1 MRLKSL
7 FLHGFKSFAD
17 GTEFA
22 FHPGVTAIVGPNG
35 CGKSNVVDGIRWVL
49 GETSAKALRGGEMAD
64 VIFNG
69 TDKRKPLGMAEVT
82 LTFADCEE
90 ALKVEFNE
98 VSLTRRVF
106 RDGKSEYRIN
116 DKLCR
121 LKDIQNLLM
130 DTGIGRSAYSIMEQ
144 GKIDMLLSSKPED
157 RRNVFEEAAGITKF
171 KFQKREALRKLDYTE
186 SNLVRVADIM
196 SELTRQRDSLQRQ
209 ANKARRYRELL
220 DDLTTL
226 DTHFAHRQFRELAA
240 EQAELKTSIESL
252 EKQEESCRSEI
263 EGKSGSLGGQRER
276 LEELETEFHE
286 LSQQQ
291 MTLRSRIQNSQGRLG
306 FNKERSQEMGQYV
319 EQNQI
324 AIEDTMSKLAAQ
336 ENALAQAEES
346 LTEIVSKLD
355 SQRSELQSAEQSDKE
370 VRQKRA
376 EIQMRLSKAQ
386 NQRQQFISQLANLE
400 ASHSSKL
407 ERRENE
413 GQRLAVLEEEGAGLV
428 SERGQFDGDVTQ
440 LATSIEEQSTAL
452 EVCETKRTALE
463 ERVRELRKE
472 QDEKRNRLRE
482 VERTMSSTRSRLE
495 VVQKWVEQGEGFEK
509 GTQSLIKGLDDP
521 ETYKNSVRGVLGT
534 LIHVSDDKYMAAVEA
549 ALREHLQTVLVA
561 NGTVAESMIDRLSI
575 KKLGYASILPEDSAP
590 PAASAKPSI
599 TADGVTAVLDV
610 VKVDAKIQAWV
621 NEALAN
627 VFIVDSVPK
636 ARILQPQHAGSAF
649 VTLGGESLSASGVI
663 YGGSTRQAKDSILQ
677 KQAEIQKLKE
687 KAVAQEKEQAEAQQV
702 VTKLE
707 ESLKDTQVEREEL
720 QETTQQH
727 KLNRSRMEDQRRMVT
742 MEIQRV
748 AAREN
753 KLNQEKEGLAN
764 RQESLAA
771 DVERIA
777 NEQKE
782 KQAAMEAV
790 QNDLNQAESDMKT
803 LEEQEASSNERVNS
817 LRTRLAVEEQTEQSL
832 RNQRNPMAGRL
843 EELSQLQV
851 RHQSEIESHQE
862 RLAAIEKENAE
873 LTEVV
878 GQSETEVAEVDLKLL
893 ASSENRKA
901 SQQEVRDLE
910 DLLAQKNQERSKV
923 QEQRG
928 REEVRTT
935 QLDLRVESITAA
947 IIERYQVEIENFRPD
962 AHQLLL
968 ALESQKARN
977 RRSRSNKVEETTV
990 SDGSEAPESVD
1001 SEAELELDLE
1011 IDSETGELTEAA
1023 EPDWGFIE
1031 ASVKEMRR
1039 KLDSMGP
1046 VNLDAIQ
1053 EYEETEERL
1062 QFLTEQ
1068 HTDLTNSKEELLR
1081 VLTKINTESRKQFA
1095 ETFIKVREN
1104 FKLMFR
1110 ELFGES
1116 GKADLVLLDEDD
1128 PLESGIEIIAK
1139 PPGKKLQTISLLS
1152 GGERSMTAVALL
1164 FAIFMVKPSP
1174 FCVLDELDAPLD
1186 EANIARFV
1194 KMLDRF
1200 IEHSQFVIITHSKR
1214 TMNRADVMYG
1224 VTMQEFGVS
1233 KPVGMKLT
1241 QDAKPDNP
1249 ELAELGPAGH

>member
-64 VIFNG
+64 VIFSG

-90 ALKVEFNE
+90 ALNVDFNE

-121 LKDIQNLLM
+121 LKDIQSLLM
-130 DTGIGRSAYSIMEQ
+130 DTGIGRTAYSIMEQ

-171 KFQKREALRKLDYTE
+171 KIQKREALRKLDYTE
-186 SNLVRVADIM
+186 SNLVRVSDIM
-196 SELTRQRDSLQRQ
+196 TELSRQRDSLQRQ

-226 DTHFAHRQFRELAA
+226 DTHFTHRQFRELAA
-240 EQAELKTSIESL
+240 ERAELKNSIESL
-252 EKQEESCRSEI
+252 EKQEESCRAEI
-263 EGKSGSLGGQRER
+263 EGKSGSLSGQRER
-276 LEELETEFHE
+276 LECLETEFHE

-306 FNKERSQEMGQYV
+306 FNKERTVELNQYI
-319 EQNQI
+319 EQNQM
-324 AIEDTMSKLAAQ
+324 AIEDTVAKLAAQ

-346 LTEIVSKLD
+346 LTEIVTKLD
-355 SQRSELQSAEQSDKE
+355 SQRNELNTAEQSDRE

-376 EIQMRLSKAQ
+376 DIQMRLTKAQ
-386 NQRQQFISQLANLE
+386 NQRQQLISQLANLE
-400 ASHSSKL
+400 ASHASKL

-413 GQRLAVLEEEGAGLV
+413 GQRMAVLEEESAGLIA
-428 SERGQFDGDVTQ
+428 ERGQFDGDVTQ
-440 LATSIEEQSTAL
+440 FAASIKDEAKSL
-452 EVCETKRTALE
+452 EACEVQRKSLE
-463 ERVRELRKE
+463 ERVRGLRSE
-472 QDEKRNRLRE
+472 QEEKRVRLRE
-482 VERTMSSTRSRLE
+482 VERAMSSTRSRLD

-509 GTQSLIKGLDDP
+509 GTQSVLKGLDDP

-534 LIHVSDDKYMAAVEA
+534 LINVNDDKYMSAVEA

-561 NGTVAESMIDRLSI
+561 NGTVAESMIDRLSE
-575 KKLGYASILPEDSAP
+575 KQLGYASILPGDGKP
-590 PAASAKPSI
+590 LAAVARPVIS
-599 TADGVTAVLDV
+599 ADGVTAVLDV
-610 VKVDAKIQAWV
+610 VKVDDKIKPWV
-621 NEALAN
+621 SEALAN
-627 VFIVDSVPK
+627 VFIVDSVPR
-636 ARILQPQHAGSAF
+636 ARALQPEHVGSAF
-649 VTLGGESLSASGVI
+649 VTLGGESVSASGVI
-663 YGGSTRQAKDSILQ
+663 HGGSTRQTKDSILQ
-677 KQAEIQKLKE
+677 KQAEIQKLKDRF
-687 KAVAQEKEQAEAQQV
+687 VSQEKEQEEAQRA

-707 ESLKDTQVEREEL
+707 EALKGTQAEREEL

-742 MEIQRV
+742 MELQRV
-748 AAREN
+748 AGRES
-753 KLNQEKEGLAN
+753 KLNREKEELAR
-764 RQESLAA
+764 RQESLMA
-771 DVERIA
+771 DVERLA

-782 KQAAMEAV
+782 KQQAMEAI
-790 QNDLNQAESDMKT
+790 QQDLNQAESDMNT
-803 LEEQEASSNERVNS
+803 LEEEEASSSERVNA

-843 EELSQLQV
+843 EELTELQV
-851 RHQSEIESHQE
+851 RHQSEIEGHQE
-862 RLAAIEKENAE
+862 RLAAIETENTE
-873 LTEVV
+873 LTQVV
-878 GQSETEVAEVDLKLL
+878 SQSEAEVAEVDEKLL
-893 ASSENRKA
+893 ASSDSRKA
-901 SQQEVRDLE
+901 AQQEVRELE
-910 DLLAQKNQERSKV
+910 DLLAQKNQERSTV

-935 QLDLRVESITAA
+935 QLDLRVESITAS
-947 IIERYQVEIENFRPD
+947 ITERYQVEIENFRPD

-977 RRSRSNKVEETTV
+977 RRSRSNKIEESVVT
-990 SDGSEAPESVD
+990 EAPVGDSDADVEVD
-1001 SEAELELDLE
+1001 P
-1011 IDSETGELTEAA
+1011 ETGEFVEAA

-1053 EYEETEERL
+1053 EFEETEERL

-1068 HTDLTNSKEELLR
+1068 HADLTNSKEELLR
-1081 VLTKINTESRKQFA
+1081 VLAKINTESRKQFA
-1095 ETFIKVREN
+1095 ETFIKVRDN
-1104 FKLMFR
+1104 FKMMFR

-1116 GKADLVLLDEDD
+1116 AKADLILLDEDD
-1128 PLESGIEIIAK
+1128 PLESGIDIIAK

-1164 FAIFMVKPSP
+1164 FAIYMVKPSP

-1200 IEHSQFVIITHSKR
+1200 ITQSQFVIITHSKR

-1241 QDAKPDNP
+1241 QDDKPTNP

>member
-90 ALKVEFNE
+90 ALNVDFNE

-121 LKDIQNLLM
+121 LKDIQNMLM

-171 KFQKREALRKLDYTE
+171 KIQKREALRKLDYTE
-186 SNLVRVADIM
+186 SNLVRVSDIM

-240 EQAELKTSIESL
+240 ERAELKNSIDSL
-252 EKQEESCRSEI
+252 EKQEESCRAEI
-263 EGKSGSLGGQRER
+263 EGKSGDLGSQREQ
-276 LEELETEFHE
+276 LETLETEFHE

-306 FNKERSQEMGQYV
+306 FNKERSVELNQYI
-319 EQNQI
+319 EQNQM
-324 AIEDTMSKLAAQ
+324 AIEDTVAKLAAQ

-355 SQRSELQSAEQSDKE
+355 SQRNELATAEQSDRE
-370 VRQKRA
+370 VRQRRA
-376 EIQMRLSKAQ
+376 DIQMRLTKAQ
-386 NQRQQFISQLANLE
+386 NQRQQLISQLANLE
-400 ASHSSKL
+400 ASHASKL

-413 GQRLAVLEEEGAGLV
+413 GQRMAVLEEESAGLI
-428 SERGQFDGDVTQ
+428 SERSQFDGDVTQ
-440 LATSIEEQSTAL
+440 LAASIEEEAKAL
-452 EVCETKRTALE
+452 EACETQRKALE
-463 ERVRELRKE
+463 ERVRELRTE
-472 QDEKRNRLRE
+472 QEDKRVRLRE
-482 VERTMSSTRSRLE
+482 VERTMSATRSRLE

-509 GTQSLIKGLDDP
+509 GTQSVLKGLDDP
-521 ETYKNSVRGVLGT
+521 ETYKNSVRGVLGS
-534 LIHVSDDKYMAAVEA
+534 LINVNDDKYMAAVEA

-561 NGTVAESMIDRLSI
+561 NGTVAESMVDRLSE
-575 KKLGYASILPEDSAP
+575 KQLGYASILPEDGSP
-590 PAASAKPSI
+590 PAAVARPSI
-599 TADGVTAVLDV
+599 KVDGVTAVLDV
-610 VKVDAKIQAWV
+610 VKVNDKIKPWV

-627 VFIVDSVPK
+627 VFIVDSVPT
-636 ARILQPQHAGSAF
+636 ARSLQPQHAGSAF
-649 VTLGGESLSASGVI
+649 VTLGGESVSASGVI
-663 YGGSTRQAKDSILQ
+663 HGGSTRQAKDSILQ
-677 KQAEIQKLKE
+677 KQAEIQKLKDQL
-687 KAVAQEKEQAEAQQV
+687 VSQEKEQEEAQQA

-707 ESLKDTQVEREEL
+707 EALKGTQAEREEL

-742 MEIQRV
+742 MELQRV
-748 AAREN
+748 AARES
-753 KLNQEKEGLAN
+753 KLNREKEDLVR

-782 KQAAMEAV
+782 KQEAMEAI
-790 QNDLNQAESDMKT
+790 QKDLNQAESDMNT
-803 LEEQEASSNERVNS
+803 LEEEEATSSERVNA

-843 EELSQLQV
+843 EELTELQV

-878 GQSETEVAEVDLKLL
+878 SQSEAEVAEVDQKLL
-893 ASSENRKA
+893 ASSDSRKA
-901 SQQEVRDLE
+901 AQQEVRELE
-910 DLLAQKNQERSKV
+910 DLLALKNQERSAV

-935 QLDLRVESITAA
+935 QLDLRVESITAS
-947 IIERYQVEIENFRPD
+947 ITERYQVEIENFRPD

-977 RRSRSNKVEETTV
+977 RRSRTNKIEETVVAETPASGDADADV
-990 SDGSEAPESVD
+990 EVD
-1001 SEAELELDLE
+1001 P
-1011 IDSETGELTEAA
+1011 ETGEVIEAA

-1053 EYEETEERL
+1053 EFEETEERL

-1068 HTDLTNSKEELLR
+1068 HADLTNSREELLR
-1081 VLTKINTESRKQFA
+1081 VLAKINTESRKQFA
-1095 ETFIKVREN
+1095 ETFLKVRDN

-1116 GKADLVLLDEDD
+1116 AKADLILLDEED
-1128 PLESGIEIIAK
+1128 PLESGIDIIAK

-1164 FAIFMVKPSP
+1164 FAIYMVKPSP

-1200 IEHSQFVIITHSKR
+1200 INQSQFVIITHSKR

-1241 QDAKPDNP
+1241 QDEKPVNP